1 LLSLI
6 QVDAELS
13 EVLLRAFTL
22 RRCALISNGLGDT
35 VLAGSEFCQ
44 ATLRVREFLGR
55 NAHPYAFIDLDRDSG
70 FQEALDRFQVTMA
83 DVPVLICRGEQV
95 LRNPTNEQIADCLG
109 FNTSIDREHVRDLV
123 IIGGGPAGLA
133 AAVHGA
139 SEGLDVLVLES
150 NAPGG
155 QAGSSSRIEN
165 YLGFPSGIS
174 GEELA
179 DRAYTQAR
187 RFGAEMLVARS
198 ARRIVR
204 ERGTYRI
211 ELDDGEGI
219 TARGVVIA
227 TGATYR
233 RLPVVAQAAQLGGI
247 YYAASFLESR
257 LCQGEDVVVVGGG
270 NSAGQAAM
278 FLAGHAR
285 TVHIVVRRDGL
296 ASTMSRYLIR
306 RIEGAWNIVVHTRS
320 ELSRVDGERHV
331 ERIEW
336 YDRNTAF
343 TETHPIRHLF
353 SMIGASPV
361 TGWLNGSIALDPGGF
376 VKTGPDLTA
385 ADLAVAKWPHARAPL
400 QLETSMPAVFAVGD
414 VRSASVKRAASAV
427 GEGSVAISYMHRAL
441 RE

>member
-1 LLSLI
+1 
-6 QVDAELS
+6 
-13 EVLLRAFTL
+13 
-22 RRCALISNGLGDT
+22 
-35 VLAGSEFCQ
+35 
-44 ATLRVREFLGR
+44 
-55 NAHPYAFIDLDRDSG
+55 
-70 FQEALDRFQVTMA
+70 M
-83 DVPVLICRGEQV
+83 
-95 LRNPTNEQIADCLG
+95 
-109 FNTSIDREHVRDLV
+109 
-123 IIGGGPAGLA
+123 
-133 AAVHGA
+133 
-139 SEGLDVLVLES
+139 
-150 NAPGG
+150 
-155 QAGSSSRIEN
+155 
-165 YLGFPSGIS
+165 
-174 GEELA
+174 
-179 DRAYTQAR
+179 
-187 RFGAEMLVARS
+187 
-198 ARRIVR
+198 
-204 ERGTYRI
+204 YRI

-227 TGATYR
+227 TGAAYR
-233 RLPVVAQAAQLGGI
+233 RLPVVALEAQLGGI

-257 LCQGEDVVVVGGG
+257 LCQREDVVVVGGG

-285 TVHIVVRRDGL
+285 TVHVVVRRDGL

-306 RIEGAWNIVVHTRS
+306 RIEGAHNIVVHTRS

-336 YDRNTAF
+336 YDGNTGL

-361 TGWLNGSIALDPGGF
+361 TGWLNGSIALDPDGF